1 MILQRLERP
10 TAEEARDQE
19 VLNCE
24 PVVPDKIEA
33 EDRQPIEHKAPPLT
47 DLTEAGSP
55 SALSF
60 PAARE
65 QRPENG
71 LQEQTGIS
79 GPNNRKPD
87 CAEPTRSCS
96 SPHLKT
102 KAPQMDPALLPQH
115 LTSHTDERLA
125 RRFDHIYS
133 SITRDQRFQDILKIP
148 YQLDLRNE
156 PAREDLKHIVIDGS
170 NVAMAHGLNKF
181 LLHLAEK
188 TGGIIVINDN
198 LREFV
203 TESVSWREIVARR
216 LLQYSFV
223 GDIFMV
229 PDDPLGRHGSRLEE
243 FLQREAFLLHTPPKL
258 DAQPDVRTFGH
269 TIQSHNTQGA
279 QASPGAP
286 PRTRILQRKAL

>member
-10 TAEEARDQE
+10 TAGEAREQE
-19 VLNCE
+19 VLKCE

-71 LQEQTGIS
+71 LQEQTGIT

-87 CAEPTRSCS
+87 CAEATPSCS
-96 SPHLKT
+96 SPHLKPN
-102 KAPQMDPALLPQH
+102 APQTDPALLPQH
-115 LTSHTDERLA
+115 LTSHTDARLA
-125 RRFDHIYS
+125 RPCDHIYS

-181 LLHLAEK
+181 MLYLAEK
-188 TGGIIVINDN
+188 TVGIIVTNDN
-198 LREFV
+198 FREIV
-203 TESVSWREIVARR
+203 TESVSWREIIARR
-216 LLQYSFV
+216 LLQYTFV
-223 GDIFMV
+223 GDIFMA
-229 PDDPLGRHGSRLEE
+229 PDDPLGRHGPRLEE
-243 FLQREAFLLHTPPKL
+243 FLQREDFLLHLPPKL
-258 DAQPDVRTFGH
+258 DAQSDVRTFGH
-269 TIQSHNTQGA
+269 TIQSHNIQGA
-279 QASPGAP
+279 QASLVAP